1 MQDANGKEKCASHKE
16 SPDGMTEAVNDVC
29 KPSTETH

>member
-1 MQDANGKEKCASHKE
+1 MQYANGKEKCASHKE
-16 SPDGMTEAVNDVC
+16 SPDGVTETVKDVR

>member
-16 SPDGMTEAVNDVC
+16 SPDGMTEAVKDVR